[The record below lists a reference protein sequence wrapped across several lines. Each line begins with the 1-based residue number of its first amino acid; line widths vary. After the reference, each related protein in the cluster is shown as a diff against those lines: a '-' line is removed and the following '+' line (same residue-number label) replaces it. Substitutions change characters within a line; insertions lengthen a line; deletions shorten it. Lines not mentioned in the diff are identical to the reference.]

1 MSETAERLM
10 DLAEAHIR
18 TPDTGAS
25 ASATLRPRSAS
36 RARACIIISHQGHD
50 DCCCRPALRRPFPC
64 RVARRPNESAGDAFS
79 VYRLAF
85 RKTLSRPRLTS
96 GIGTSRNCYLPPAPA
111 AYASKAASDEPS
123 VQQ

>member
-36 RARACIIISHQGHD
+36 RARACIIIS
-50 DCCCRPALRRPFPC
+50 PPSATMTAA
-64 RVARRPNESAGDAFS
+64 VARRYGDRFLAESLGARMRAPEVPSPFTDWPSGRLS
-79 VYRLAF
+79 VAR
-85 RKTLSRPRLTS
+85 
-96 GIGTSRNCYLPPAPA
+96 G
-111 AYASKAASDEPS
+111 
-123 VQQ
+123 